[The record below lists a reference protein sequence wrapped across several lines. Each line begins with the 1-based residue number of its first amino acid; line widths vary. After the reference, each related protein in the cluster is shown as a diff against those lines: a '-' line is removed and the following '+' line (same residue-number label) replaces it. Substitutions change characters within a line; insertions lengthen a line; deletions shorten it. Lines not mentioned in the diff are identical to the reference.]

1 LFGAAGA
8 AVFAACGE
16 TQVVTKE
23 VIKEV
28 PVETVVTKEVVRE
41 IPVETVVTKEVIKEV
56 PVETVVTKEVVRE
69 IPVETVVTKE
79 VIKEVAVEKLVTTEV
94 VKEVEVIKEV
104 AVEVEKIVTREVEV
118 IKEVTAE
125 MMIPEG
131 PLSGGTLRH
140 SAGGG
145 NTQDIFN
152 PLKQVSSS
160 QAYITDYVFLPL
172 WYGDT
177 WGMGETPAM
186 TGEWDQAVA
195 NSWDEVERGRVYN
208 FNINPD
214 VKWHDGLPVTAD
226 DVLFGAKLGLD
237 KNYGSGMHKKAWARI
252 DGAGAWGENPTDNI
266 EDVPGLSKLDEMT
279 VQVAIDRPDSAW
291 WASRDWHLP
300 PMARHHYAGLEPATA
315 LDTRATHLLGNGPMI
330 WNRYV
335 SQQFADMA
343 ANKDFAYGA
352 PYVDDYVVRYG
363 DRTALDAAM
372 EAGEQDF
379 HRGSNIEAFQRLASL
394 AHLRPFP
401 QRSPFGGHVF
411 FNQSAEIFADMT
423 LEQQSLMIEAMV
435 RAVDRDTINNELH
448 AGTLFVS
455 DYIFEH
461 VALMQDPPEGT
472 FRDLSYDPDEARA
485 LLEEA
490 QWDSDK
496 VIKWIKWGPP
506 SAADLALKDY
516 WDQVGVKTEFM
527 LVDGSAVIE
536 KLYQERVHDMVLANM
551 GGGQNALDACLRVC
565 SDKVYELGGWN
576 HSNINRP
583 WIDEAY
589 AEMLAAPNNEALRE
603 RWIEFATRIHSKGN
617 MVAGLLWRG
626 SLLNLYHRRVNGAFW
641 MQHYAIPVRSPINQV
656 WIDPY
661 WEER

>member
-1 LFGAAGA
+1 M
-8 AVFAACGE
+8 
-16 TQVVTKE
+16 
-23 VIKEV
+23 
-28 PVETVVTKEVVRE
+28 TKEVV
-41 IPVETVVTKEVIKEV
+41 
-56 PVETVVTKEVVRE
+56 
-69 IPVETVVTKE
+69 
-79 VIKEVAVEKLVTTEV
+79 VEKL
-94 VKEVEVIKEV
+94 
-104 AVEVEKIVTREVEV
+104 
-118 IKEVTAE
+118 VTAE

-177 WGMGETPAM
+177 WGPGDTPAM
-186 TGEWDQAVA
+186 TGDWDVGVA
-195 NSWDEVERGRVYN
+195 NRWEEVERARVYN
-208 FNINPD
+208 FHINPD

-226 DVLFGAKLGLD
+226 DVLFGARLGLD

-252 DGAGAWGENPTDNI
+252 VGAGAWGENPTDNI
-266 EDVPGLSKLDEMT
+266 EDVEGLAKLDEMT

-300 PMARHHYAGLEPATA
+300 PMAQHHYAGLEPATA
-315 LDTRATHLLGNGPMI
+315 LETRATHLLGNGPMI

-343 ANKDFAYGA
+343 GNKDFAYGA

-394 AHLRPFP
+394 PHLRPFP

-411 FNQSAEIFADMT
+411 FNQTAEVFADMT

-435 RAVDRDTINNELH
+435 RAVDRDTVNNELH
-448 AGTLFVS
+448 AGTLFIS

-472 FRDLSYDPDEARA
+472 FRALPYDPDAARA
-485 LLEEA
+485 LVEEA
-490 QWDSDK
+490 QWDSEK
-496 VIKWIKWGPP
+496 VINWIKWGPP
-506 SAADLALKDY
+506 SPTDLALKNY
-516 WDQVGVKTEFM
+516 WEQVGIKVEFF

-536 KLYQERVHDMVLANM
+536 KLYQERVHDMVMANM
-551 GGGQNALDACLRVC
+551 GGRPGGGGRVPARVQRPGVRARWLEPLEHQPPVDRRGVRRHARGGEQRGAARAVDRVRHATPLQGQHGGRTVLARFAAEPVSQASAGGVLHAVLRHAGALADRAR
-565 SDKVYELGGWN
+565 
-576 HSNINRP
+576 
-583 WIDEAY
+583 
-589 AEMLAAPNNEALRE
+589 
-603 RWIEFATRIHSKGN
+603 
-617 MVAGLLWRG
+617 VAG
-626 SLLNLYHRRVNGAFW
+626 RVLGRAVAATA
-641 MQHYAIPVRSPINQV
+641 MPAPSAAA
-656 WIDPY
+656 
-661 WEER
+661 

>member
-1 LFGAAGA
+1 MSHHIHAGVSRRRVLKGAAAGLFGAAGA

-41 IPVETVVTKEVIKEV
+41 IPVETVVTKEVI
-56 PVETVVTKEVVRE
+56 R
-69 IPVETVVTKE
+69 
-79 VIKEVAVEKLVTTEV
+79 EVAVEKLVTTEV

-472 FRDLSYDPDEARA
+472 FRAMPYDPDAARA
-485 LLEEA
+485 LVEEA
-490 QWDSDK
+490 QWDSEK
-496 VIKWIKWGPP
+496 EIQWIKWGPP
-506 SAADLALKDY
+506 SPTDLALKNY
-516 WDQVGVKTEFM
+516 WEQVGIKTEFF

-536 KLYQERVHDMVLANM
+536 KLYQERVHDMVTANM
-551 GGGQNALDACLRVC
+551 GGDQSVVDACLRVC
-565 SDKVYELGGWN
+565 SDRVYELGGWN

-626 SLLNLYHRRVNGAFW
+626 SLRNLYHRRLQGAFY
-641 MQHYAIPVRSPINQV
+641 MQFYAMPVHSPIERV
-656 WIDPY
+656 WLDEY

>member
-1 LFGAAGA
+1 
-8 AVFAACGE
+8 VFAACGE

-583 WIDEAY
+583 WIDEMY
-589 AEMLAAPNNEALRE
+589 AAVFAANSQEEKREVWLELAARLHA
-603 RWIEFATRIHSKGN
+603 KGS

-626 SLLNLYHRRVNGAFW
+626 SLLNLYHRRVQGAFW

>member
-1 LFGAAGA
+1 MSHHIHAGVSRRRVLKGAAAGLFGAAGA

-41 IPVETVVTKEVIKEV
+41 V
-56 PVETVVTKEVVRE
+56 
-69 IPVETVVTKE
+69 PVETVVTKE

-279 VQVAIDRPDSAW
+279 VQVAIDRPDPAW

-472 FRDLSYDPDEARA
+472 FRAMPYDPDAARA
-485 LLEEA
+485 LVEEA
-490 QWDSDK
+490 QWDSEK
-496 VIKWIKWGPP
+496 EIQWIKWGPP
-506 SAADLALKDY
+506 SPTDLALKNY
-516 WDQVGVKTEFM
+516 WEQVGIKVEFF

-536 KLYQERVHDMVLANM
+536 KLYQERVHDMVTANM
-551 GGGQNALDACLRVC
+551 GGDQSVVDACLRVC
-565 SDKVYELGGWN
+565 SDRVYELGGWN

-603 RWIEFATRIHSKGN
+603 RWLEFAKRIHSKGN

-626 SLLNLYHRRVNGAFW
+626 SLRNLYHRRLQGAFY
-641 MQHYAIPVRSPINQV
+641 MQFYAMPVHSPIERV
-656 WIDPY
+656 WLDEY

>member
-1 LFGAAGA
+1 M
-8 AVFAACGE
+8 
-16 TQVVTKE
+16 
-23 VIKEV
+23 IKEIA
-28 PVETVVTKEVVRE
+28 VETVVTRDVIREV
-41 IPVETVVTKEVIKEV
+41 PVETVVTKEVIKEV
-56 PVETVVTKEVVRE
+56 IKEVPVETQVIKEVV
-69 IPVETVVTKE
+69 KE
-79 VIKEVAVEKLVTTEV
+79 VIKEVPVEVEK
-94 VKEVEVIKEV
+94 EVIKEV
-104 AVEVEKIVTREVEV
+104 VVTKEVEV

-131 PLSGGTLRH
+131 PLSGGALRH
-140 SAGGG
+140 SAGGP
-145 NTQDIFN
+145 NHQDIFN

-186 TGEWDQAVA
+186 TGEWDQGVA
-195 NSWDEVERGRVYN
+195 SSWDEVERGRVYN
-208 FNINPD
+208 FNLNPD
-214 VKWHDGLPVTAD
+214 VAWHDGMPVTAD
-226 DVLFGAKLGLD
+226 DVLFGARMGLD

-266 EDVPGLSKLDEMT
+266 EDVPGLTKLDEMT
-279 VQVAIDRPDSAW
+279 VQVAIDRPDPAW

-315 LDTRATHLLGNGPMI
+315 LETRALHLLGNGPMI
-330 WNRYV
+330 WERYV
-335 SQQFADMA
+335 TQQFADMA
-343 ANKDFAYGA
+343 ANKDYAYGT
-352 PYVDDYVVRYG
+352 PYIDDYIVRYG
-363 DRTALDAAM
+363 DRNALDAAM

-379 HRGSNIEAFQRLASL
+379 HRGSNIEAFQRLAGL
-394 AHLRPFP
+394 PHLRPFP

-411 FNQSAEIFADMT
+411 FNQSAETFADMT

-472 FRDLSYDPDEARA
+472 FRAMPYDPDAARA
-485 LLEEA
+485 LIEEA
-490 QWDSDK
+490 QWDSEK
-496 VIKWIKWGPP
+496 EIQWIKWGPP
-506 SAADLALKDY
+506 TPTDLALKDY
-516 WDQVGVKTEFM
+516 WQQVGIKVEFF

-536 KLYQERVHDMVLANM
+536 KLYEERVHDLVLANM
-551 GGGQNALDACLRVC
+551 GGDQSVVDACLRVC
-565 SDKVYELGGWN
+565 SDRVYELGGWN

-603 RWIEFATRIHSKGN
+603 RWIEFATRLHSKGN

-626 SLLNLYHRRVNGAFW
+626 SLRNLYHRRLQGAFY
-641 MQHYAIPVRSPINQV
+641 MQFYAMPVHSPIERV
-656 WIDPY
+656 WLDEY

>member
-1 LFGAAGA
+1 MTSISQKAMTRRHLLRGAALGAFGAAGA
-8 AVFAACGE
+8 AVLAACGE

-28 PVETVVTKEVVRE
+28 Q
-41 IPVETVVTKEVIKEV
+41 VETVVTKEVIKEV
-56 PVETVVTKEVVRE
+56 PVEKIVTQ
-69 IPVETVVTKE
+69 E
-79 VIKEVAVEKLVTTEV
+79 VIKEVPVERVVTVTE
-94 VKEVEVIKEV
+94 IK
-104 AVEVEKIVTREVEV
+104 EVEKIVTEEV
-118 IKEVTAE
+118 
-125 MMIPEG
+125 MIPDG

-172 WYGDT
+172 WYGNT
-177 WGMGETPAM
+177 WGTGDSPAM
-186 TGEWDQAVA
+186 SGAWDQGVA

-208 FNINPD
+208 FHINPAIT
-214 VKWHDGLPVTAD
+214 WHDDVPVTAD
-226 DVLFGAKLGLD
+226 DVLFGARMGLD
-237 KNYGSGMHKKAWARI
+237 KNYGSGQHKKAWGRI
-252 DGAGAWGENPTDNI
+252 EGAEAWGENPTDNI
-266 EDVPGLSKLDEMT
+266 EDVAGLAKLDEMT
-279 VQVAIDRPDSAW
+279 VQVAIDRPDPAW

-300 PMARHHYAGLEPATA
+300 PMARHHYANLDPATA
-315 LDTRATHLLGNGPMI
+315 LETRALHLLGNGPMI
-330 WNRYV
+330 WERYV
-335 SQQFADMA
+335 TQQFADMT
-343 ANKDFAYGA
+343 ANKKFAFGA
-352 PYVDDYVVRYG
+352 PYVDDYIVRYG
-363 DRTALDAAM
+363 ERNALDAAM

-379 HRGSNIEAFQRLASL
+379 HRASNIETFQRLAGL

-411 FNQSAEIFADMT
+411 LNQSAEVFSDMT
-423 LEQQSLMIEAMV
+423 LEQQSLIIEAMV

-461 VALMQDPPEGT
+461 VALMQDPPDGT
-472 FRDLSYDPDEARA
+472 FRAMPYDPDAARA
-485 LLEEA
+485 LVEEA
-490 QWDSDK
+490 QWDSEK
-496 VIKWIKWGPP
+496 EIQWIKWGPP
-506 SAADLALKDY
+506 TPTDLALKDF
-516 WDQVGVKTEFM
+516 WEQVGIKVEFF

-536 KLYQERVHDMVLANM
+536 KLYQERVHDMVTANM
-551 GGGQNALDACLRVC
+551 GGDQSVVDACLRVC
-565 SDKVYELGGWN
+565 SDRTYELGGWN

-626 SLLNLYHRRVNGAFW
+626 SLRNLYHRRLQGAFY
-641 MQHYAIPVRSPINQV
+641 MQFYAMPVHSPIERV
-656 WIDPY
+656 WLDPY
-661 WEER
+661 WEERRS

>member
-1 LFGAAGA
+1 MSHHIHAGVSRRRVLKGAAAGLFGAAGA

-16 TQVVTKE
+16 TQ
-23 VIKEV
+23 
-28 PVETVVTKEVVRE
+28 
-41 IPVETVVTKEVIKEV
+41 VVTKEVIKEV

-472 FRDLSYDPDEARA
+472 FRAMPYDPDAARA
-485 LLEEA
+485 LVEEA
-490 QWDSDK
+490 QWDSEK
-496 VIKWIKWGPP
+496 EIQWIKWGPP
-506 SAADLALKDY
+506 SPTDLALKNY
-516 WDQVGVKTEFM
+516 WEQVGIKTEFF

-536 KLYQERVHDMVLANM
+536 KLYQERVHDMVTANM
-551 GGGQNALDACLRVC
+551 GGDQSVVDACLRVC
-565 SDKVYELGGWN
+565 SDRVYELGGWN

-626 SLLNLYHRRVNGAFW
+626 SLRNLYHRRLQGAFY
-641 MQHYAIPVRSPINQV
+641 MQFYAMPVHSPIERV
-656 WIDPY
+656 WLDEY

>member
-1 LFGAAGA
+1 MSHHIHAGVSRRRVLKGAAAGLFGAAGA

-16 TQVVTKE
+16 TQ
-23 VIKEV
+23 
-28 PVETVVTKEVVRE
+28 
-41 IPVETVVTKEVIKEV
+41 VVTKEVIKEV

-252 DGAGAWGENPTDNI
+252 DGAGAWGENPTDNV
-266 EDVPGLSKLDEMT
+266 EDIAGLTKLDEMT

-472 FRDLSYDPDEARA
+472 FRAMPYDPDAARA
-485 LLEEA
+485 LVEEA
-490 QWDSDK
+490 QWDSEK
-496 VIKWIKWGPP
+496 EIQWIKWGPP
-506 SAADLALKDY
+506 SPTDLALKNY
-516 WDQVGVKTEFM
+516 WEQVGIKTEFF

-536 KLYQERVHDMVLANM
+536 KLYQERVHDMVTANM
-551 GGGQNALDACLRVC
+551 GGDQSVVDACLRVC
-565 SDKVYELGGWN
+565 SDRVYELGGWN

-626 SLLNLYHRRVNGAFW
+626 SLRNLYHRRLQGAFY
-641 MQHYAIPVRSPINQV
+641 MQFYAMPVHSPIERV
-656 WIDPY
+656 WLDEY

>member
-1 LFGAAGA
+1 MSHHIRAGVSRRRVLKGATAGLFGAAGA
-8 AVFAACGE
+8 AVLAACGE

-28 PVETVVTKEVVRE
+28 PVETVVTKEVV
-41 IPVETVVTKEVIKEV
+41 KEV
-56 PVETVVTKEVVRE
+56 PVETVVTKEVV
-69 IPVETVVTKE
+69 KE
-79 VIKEVAVEKLVTTEV
+79 VPVEKLVTTEV
-94 VKEVEVIKEV
+94 VKQVEVIKEV
-104 AVEVEKIVTREVEV
+104 AVEVEKVVTKEIVVEK
-118 IKEVTAE
+118 IVTAE

-131 PLSGGTLRH
+131 PISGGTLRH

-177 WGMGETPAM
+177 WGPGDTPAM
-186 TGEWDQAVA
+186 TGEWDKGVA
-195 NSWDEVERGRVYN
+195 NRWDEVERARVYN
-208 FNINPD
+208 FHINPD

-252 DGAGAWGENPTDNI
+252 VGAGAWGENPTDNI
-266 EDVPGLSKLDEMT
+266 EDVEGLSKLDEMT

-300 PMARHHYAGLEPATA
+300 PMAQHHYAGLEPATA
-315 LDTRATHLLGNGPMI
+315 LETRATHLLGNGPMI

-343 ANKDFAYGA
+343 GNKDFAYGA

-394 AHLRPFP
+394 PHLRPFP

-411 FNQSAEIFADMT
+411 FNQTAEVFADMT

-435 RAVDRDTINNELH
+435 R
-448 AGTLFVS
+448 
-455 DYIFEH
+455 
-461 VALMQDPPEGT
+461 
-472 FRDLSYDPDEARA
+472 
-485 LLEEA
+485 
-490 QWDSDK
+490 
-496 VIKWIKWGPP
+496 
-506 SAADLALKDY
+506 
-516 WDQVGVKTEFM
+516 
-527 LVDGSAVIE
+527 
-536 KLYQERVHDMVLANM
+536 
-551 GGGQNALDACLRVC
+551 
-565 SDKVYELGGWN
+565 
-576 HSNINRP
+576 
-583 WIDEAY
+583 
-589 AEMLAAPNNEALRE
+589 
-603 RWIEFATRIHSKGN
+603 
-617 MVAGLLWRG
+617 
-626 SLLNLYHRRVNGAFW
+626 
-641 MQHYAIPVRSPINQV
+641 
-656 WIDPY
+656 
-661 WEER
+661 

>member
-1 LFGAAGA
+1 MSHHIRAGVSRRRVLKGAAAGMFGAAGA
-8 AVFAACGE
+8 AVLAACGE

-28 PVETVVTKEVVRE
+28 PVETVVTKEVV
-41 IPVETVVTKEVIKEV
+41 KEV
-56 PVETVVTKEVVRE
+56 PVETVVTKEVV
-69 IPVETVVTKE
+69 KE
-79 VIKEVAVEKLVTTEV
+79 VPVEKLVTTEV

-104 AVEVEKIVTREVEV
+104 AVEVEKIVTKEVEV

-131 PLSGGTLRH
+131 PISGGTLNH
-140 SAGGG
+140 SGSGP
-145 NTQDIFN
+145 NHQDIFN

-177 WGMGETPAM
+177 WGPGDTPAM
-186 TGEWDQAVA
+186 TGEWDKGVA
-195 NSWDEVERGRVYN
+195 NSWDEVERARVYN
-208 FNINPD
+208 FHINPD
-214 VKWHDGLPVTAD
+214 VTWHDQVPLTAD
-226 DVLFGAKLGLD
+226 DVLFGAKMGLD
-237 KNYGSGMHKKAWARI
+237 KNYGSGQHKKAWGRI
-252 DGAGAWGENPTDNI
+252 EGAEAWGENPTDNV
-266 EDVPGLSKLDEMT
+266 EDVPGLTKIDEMT
-279 VQVAIDRPDSAW
+279 VQIAIDRPDSAW

-300 PMARHHYAGLEPATA
+300 PMARHHYAGLDPATA
-315 LDTRATHLLGNGPMI
+315 IETRALNPLGNGPMI
-330 WNRYV
+330 WERYV
-335 SQQFADMA
+335 TQQFADMTA
-343 ANKDFAYGA
+343 HKDFAYGT
-352 PYVDDYVVRYG
+352 PYVNDYVVRYG
-363 DRTALDAAM
+363 ERNALDAAM

-379 HRGSNIEAFQRLASL
+379 HRASNIEAFQRLASL
-394 AHLRPFP
+394 GHLRPFP

-411 FNQSAEIFADMT
+411 LNQSAEIFSDMT

-448 AGTLFVS
+448 AGTLFIS

-472 FRDLSYDPDEARA
+472 FRAMPYDPDAARA
-485 LLEEA
+485 LVEEA
-490 QWDSDK
+490 QWDSEK
-496 VIKWIKWGPP
+496 EIQWIKWGPP
-506 SAADLALKDY
+506 TPTDLALKNY
-516 WDQVGVKTEFM
+516 WEQVGIKVEFF

-536 KLYQERVHDMVLANM
+536 KLYQERVHDLVLANM
-551 GGGQNALDACLRVC
+551 GGDQAVVDACLRVC
-565 SDKVYELGGWN
+565 SDRVYELGGWN

-589 AEMLAAPNNEALRE
+589 ADMFAAENNEALRE
-603 RWIEFATRIHSKGN
+603 RWIEFATRLHSKGN

-626 SLLNLYHRRVNGAFW
+626 SLRNLYHRRLQGAFY
-641 MQHYAIPVRSPINQV
+641 MQFYAMPVHSPIERV
-656 WIDPY
+656 WLDDY

>member
-1 LFGAAGA
+1 MSHHIRAGVSRRRVLKGATAGLFGAAGA
-8 AVFAACGE
+8 AVLAACGE

-28 PVETVVTKEVVRE
+28 PVETVVTKEVV
-41 IPVETVVTKEVIKEV
+41 KEV
-56 PVETVVTKEVVRE
+56 PVETVVTKEVV
-69 IPVETVVTKE
+69 KE
-79 VIKEVAVEKLVTTEV
+79 VPVEKLVTTEV
-94 VKEVEVIKEV
+94 VKQVEVIKEV
-104 AVEVEKIVTREVEV
+104 AVEVEKVVTKEI
-118 IKEVTAE
+118 IKEVQVEAPME
-125 MMIPEG
+125 IPEG
-131 PLSGGTLRH
+131 PISGGTLRH

-177 WGMGETPAM
+177 WGTGDTPAM
-186 TGEWDQAVA
+186 TGEWDVAVA
-195 NSWDEVERGRVYN
+195 NRWDEVERGRVYN
-208 FNINPD
+208 FHINPD

-226 DVLFGAKLGLD
+226 DVLFGTKLGLD
-237 KNYGSGMHKKAWARI
+237 KNYGSGMHKKSWGRI
-252 DGAGAWGENPTDNI
+252 EGAEAWGENPTDNV
-266 EDVPGLSKLDEMT
+266 EDVPGLAKLDEMT
-279 VQVAIDRPDSAW
+279 VQVAIDRPDPAW

-300 PMARHHYAGLEPATA
+300 PMAQHHYAGLEPATA
-315 LDTRATHLLGNGPMI
+315 LETRATHLLGNGPMI

-343 ANKDFAYGA
+343 GNKDFAYGA

-411 FNQSAEIFADMT
+411 FNQTAEVFADMT

-435 RAVDRDTINNELH
+435 RAVDRDTVNNELH
-448 AGTLFVS
+448 AGTLFIS

-472 FRDLSYDPDEARA
+472 FRALPYDPDAARA
-485 LLEEA
+485 LVEEA
-490 QWDSDK
+490 QWDSEK
-496 VIKWIKWGPP
+496 VINWIKWGPP
-506 SAADLALKDY
+506 SPTDLALKNY
-516 WDQVGVKTEFM
+516 WEQVGIQVEFF

-536 KLYQERVHDMVLANM
+536 KLYQERVHDMVMANM
-551 GGGQNALDACLRVC
+551 GGDQAVVDACLRVC
-565 SDKVYELGGWN
+565 SDRVYELGGWN

-589 AEMLAAPNNEALRE
+589 ADMLAAENNEALRE
-603 RWIEFATRIHSKGN
+603 RWIEFATRLHSKGN
-617 MVAGLLWRG
+617 MVAGLFWRG
-626 SLLNLYHRRVNGAFW
+626 SLRNLYHRRLQGAFY
-641 MQHYAIPVRSPINQV
+641 MQFYAMPVHSPIERV
-656 WIDPY
+656 WLDDY